1 MLPIG
6 LNDLCSQYGLD
17 AKQCQKIRESALA
30 ECPVN
35 VVEKKSPRASSGR
48 RLSRWQECI
57 KTRRAGKGFDP
68 QAISDL
74 AKEYRE
80 GRCP

>member
-1 MLPIG
+1 MSVESVCGELG
-6 LNDLCSQYGLD
+6 LNDVQCSILRQRLSELCAG
-17 AKQCQKIRESALA
+17 AKPK
-30 ECPVN
+30 
-35 VVEKKSPRASSGR
+35 R

-68 QAISDL
+68 QAIKEL
-74 AKEYRE
+74 ARQYRE